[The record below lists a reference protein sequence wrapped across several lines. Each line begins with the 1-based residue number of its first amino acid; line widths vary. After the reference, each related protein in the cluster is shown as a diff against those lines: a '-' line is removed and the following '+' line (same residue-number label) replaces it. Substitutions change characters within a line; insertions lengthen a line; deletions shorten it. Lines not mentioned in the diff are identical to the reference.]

1 MLDAVSIALS
11 GLNAQQKRLAAT
23 ASNIANVSTSG
34 AIPAGH
40 PSAPAST
47 AGLSPV
53 YQPLSVHMTS
63 LAGGGVRADM
73 SADPKGYSLMYDPS
87 HPAANSE
94 GLIAA
99 PNVDLTREIVGT
111 LEIKAAY
118 KANLAVIKAQDEML
132 GALLDTRV

>member
-11 GLNAQQKRLAAT
+11 GLNAQQKRLAKT

-40 PSAPAST
+40 PAAPAST
-47 AGLSPV
+47 AATPV
-53 YQPLSVHMTS
+53 YQPLKVNMTS
-63 LAGGGVRADM
+63 LAGGGVRADIT
-73 SADPKGYSLMYDPS
+73 ADPGGFTLVYDPS
-87 HPAANSE
+87 HPSANSE
-94 GLIAA
+94 GMIAA

-132 GALLDTRV
+132 GELLDTQA